1 MVGSV
6 SGKGARLGS
15 SRREGVSHG
24 SVGGRVF
31 LVDDDAA
38 VRRALTRLL
47 RTEGHEVTSFG
58 TAEDFLMAAQPDG
71 VPACLVLDLQMPGL
85 SGLDLPDLLVQQG
98 LEMSLVFISGRAD
111 LQSGIRAMKGG
122 AIDFL
127 EKPVSDVA
135 LLGAVRRGLAQD
147 AERLASEADRDMLAE
162 RLATLTP
169 REREVFGLIVTGLL
183 NKQVGA
189 ELGTSE
195 KTVKVH
201 RARVMHKMAAGSLAE
216 LVRMADKLGRLE
228 DAPR

>member
-1 MVGSV
+1 
-6 SGKGARLGS
+6 
-15 SRREGVSHG
+15 
-24 SVGGRVF
+24 
-31 LVDDDAA
+31 
-38 VRRALTRLL
+38 
-47 RTEGHEVTSFG
+47 
-58 TAEDFLMAAQPDG
+58 
-71 VPACLVLDLQMPGL
+71 
-85 SGLDLPDLLVQQG
+85 
-98 LEMSLVFISGRAD
+98 MSLVFISGRAD
-111 LQSGIRAMKGG
+111 VQSGIRAMKGG

-147 AERLASEADRDMLAE
+147 AERLASEADRGLLAE

-169 REREVFGLIVTGLL
+169 REREVFGLIVTGML

-228 DAPR
+228 DAPPIARAALLRPVSGAGAPRGLQTRWAPPDGGRRWVRFPARSPFGVRRGASTG